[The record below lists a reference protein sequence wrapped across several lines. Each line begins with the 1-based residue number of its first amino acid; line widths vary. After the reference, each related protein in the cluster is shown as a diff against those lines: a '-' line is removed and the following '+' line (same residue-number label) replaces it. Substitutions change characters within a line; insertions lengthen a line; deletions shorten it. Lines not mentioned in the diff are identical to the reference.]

1 MALSNTLTSG
11 GTAAATVSYQE
22 IKQGDACYIPV
33 TIYLNGEAVTTDTLL
48 LIDKVE
54 FMLGKC
60 VRKVVDAAEAWND
73 TLGAFLCPLLQ
84 GDTLH
89 MRPGLYDF
97 DCRVMFYGG
106 GVLGV
111 RRKERLRVLDA
122 NSWEVIHGD

>member
-1 MALSNTLTSG
+1 MALSTTLTSG
-11 GTAAATVSYQE
+11 GSAASEATYKT
-22 IKQGDACYIPV
+22 IKQGDAVYIPV
-33 TIYLNGEAVTTDTLL
+33 TLYFNGDAIDDETLL

-60 VRKVVDAAEAWND
+60 VRKLVDAAEAWND

-84 GDTLH
+84 ADTLR
-89 MRPGLYDF
+89 MIPGLYDF

-111 RRKERLRVLDA
+111 RQKEKIRLVDA
-122 NSWEVIHGD
+122 NSWEVIHSA

>member
-1 MALSNTLTSG
+1 MALSTTLTSG

-22 IKQGDACYIPV
+22 IKQGDAVYIPV
-33 TIYLNGEAVTTDTLL
+33 TIYLNGEAVTTDTLI

-60 VRKVVDAAEAWND
+60 VRKLVDAAEAWNE

-84 GDTLH
+84 ADTLW

-111 RRKERLRVLDA
+111 RQKEKIRILDA
-122 NSWEVIHGD
+122 NSMEVIRSA